1 MQKAYVTSKKSF
13 SKFVPGLTNKP
24 KKYQSKPT
32 SNTHTFAWDW
42 SDTVFNISP
51 NGAHVLPHPVIF
63 CLFRTF
69 IICLSYKCYGNISKK
84 ASMTFISK
92 CSSLTSCFILWIFPI
107 IDSVIVSP
115 EMKFISGFSYILFST
130 TLTCEKIN
138 QTLIITVEIYLK
150 TFACCSAR
158 KCVSFFNI

>member
-1 MQKAYVTSKKSF
+1 MSQKNTKVNPPVTFILLHGIDQTLF
-13 SKFVPGLTNKP
+13 SIL
-24 KKYQSKPT
+24 
-32 SNTHTFAWDW
+32 
-42 SDTVFNISP
+42 SP

-69 IICLSYKCYGNISKK
+69 TICLSYKCYGNISKK
-84 ASMTFISK
+84 ATMTFISK

-107 IDSVIVSP
+107 IDSVIVSS

-138 QTLIITVEIYLK
+138 QTLIITVELLIYLK
-150 TFACCSAR
+150 TFACCSAH